1 MCKVLFR
8 SGYMWAMD
16 VTRDLLALT
25 IKDGGYDELI
35 KVVERG
41 KQDKPKSYADGVPAW
56 INKLMDARDIAA
68 VKAKG

>member
-16 VTRDLLALT
+16 VTRDLVALT
-25 IKDGGYDELI
+25 VKDGGYDELI
-35 KVVERG
+35 KITERG
-41 KQDKPKSYADGVPAW
+41 KQDKPQGYADGVQAW

-68 VKAKG
+68 ARGKS

>member
-1 MCKVLFR
+1 
-8 SGYMWAMD
+8 MWAMD

-41 KQDKPKSYADGVPAW
+41 KQDKPKSYADGVQAW